1 MWKPYAIIIPFGD
14 CLYMFM
20 PPIVGFAPHD
30 FPLETHR
37 PKDVQV
43 IVGTAEGP
51 VLMVDRLDI
60 PPSKMGGLLRE
71 FR

>member
-1 MWKPYAIIIPFGD
+1 
-14 CLYMFM
+14 MFM